1 MKKIILKL
9 VPVAY
14 LFRNTDRLIR
24 DNKAWS
30 NCDFV
35 GESCAYVFVKN
46 YSSCLNKKNGRAKKR
61 VVVNTS

>member
-9 VPVAY
+9 VPVTY
-14 LFRNTDRLIR
+14 LFSNTDHLIR

-30 NCDFV
+30 NCDFL
-35 GESCAYVFVKN
+35 GESCAYDFVKK
-46 YSSCLNKKNGRAKKR
+46 YSSCLNKKTGAQKR